1 MKINV
6 FSRDHIKWLIEKQ
19 KVDFDRVNII
29 SINSF
34 ASKELHNEL
43 NEMQTLIGCN
53 NPNVL
58 FLEFD
63 DVTIEEADLVN
74 SNNEKLHVKAMT
86 VEQAKQIIN
95 FILKTFNQ
103 NKDLY
108 VHCTAGISRSG
119 AVGLFANQF
128 VNRYIKPNEEEFQ
141 YNRTNGFLV
150 PPIPNA
156 TVSQLLNANVCI

>member
-1 MKINV
+1 MRVNV

-43 NEMQTLIGCN
+43 NEMQTLMGCN
-53 NPNVL
+53 NPDVL

-63 DVTIEEADLVN
+63 DVTIEEADCIN
-74 SNNEKLHVKAMT
+74 SKNKRLCVKAMT

-95 FILKTFNQ
+95 FILKTFNK
-103 NKDLY
+103 NK
-108 VHCTAGISRSG
+108 
-119 AVGLFANQF
+119 
-128 VNRYIKPNEEEFQ
+128 
-141 YNRTNGFLV
+141 
-150 PPIPNA
+150 
-156 TVSQLLNANVCI
+156 